1 MLMKNRNCNKTI
13 WTVNEVL
20 KWTTDYLK
28 DKGCQSPRLDAE
40 LLLAHALKTNRLGLY
55 LIFDQPLSDRER
67 MIYRELVRRRA
78 SREPVAFL
86 VGKKEFWSLDIM
98 VRPGVLVPR
107 PETEILLEVVLEE
120 CKKYPGCSLLEVGC
134 GSGAVICALCCEVPN
149 INAYACDISADALK
163 NTGANLARLNG
174 LESPSIFASD
184 LFESVRNGPIF
195 DIILSNPPYIPS
207 NFIDQLE
214 PEVRVFEP
222 KRALDGGPEG
232 LDIIRR
238 LVKTSRNFLKPEGKL
253 IIEIGD
259 GQSEVVSDLFM
270 TNGFVTVKEYNDFNQ
285 KIRVIKGII

>member
-1 MLMKNRNCNKTI
+1 
-13 WTVNEVL
+13 
-20 KWTTDYLK
+20 
-28 DKGCQSPRLDAE
+28 
-40 LLLAHALKTNRLGLY
+40 
-55 LIFDQPLSDRER
+55 
-67 MIYRELVRRRA
+67 
-78 SREPVAFL
+78 
-86 VGKKEFWSLDIM
+86 
-98 VRPGVLVPR
+98 LVPR

-134 GSGAVICALCCEVPN
+134 GSGAVICALCCEVPS

-270 TNGFVTVKEYNDFNQ
+270 TNGFVTVKEYNDLNQ
-285 KIRVIKGII
+285 KIRVMKGII